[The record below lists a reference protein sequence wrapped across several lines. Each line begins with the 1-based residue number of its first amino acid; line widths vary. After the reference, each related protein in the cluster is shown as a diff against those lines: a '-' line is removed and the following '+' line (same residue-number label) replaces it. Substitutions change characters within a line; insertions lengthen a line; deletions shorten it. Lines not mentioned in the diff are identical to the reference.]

1 MKPLV
6 LTSIGRALPALDALT
21 ATDGVEVKRVPLL
34 PAASALDAERPT
46 VVLLD
51 RALAQSTGEERAL
64 FAQLA
69 EQAALVGLGE
79 RGETEPPDA
88 PLGAARRPARLE
100 GRSASDLH
108 ELTRIGVAL
117 STERDLLALL
127 EMILSEARRIS
138 TADAG
143 PLSLLQRPGGA

>member
-88 PLGAARRPARLE
+88 LPGALLAAFIAADAPAAAAR
-100 GRSASDLH
+100 
-108 ELTRIGVAL
+108 VAL
-117 STERDLLALL
+117 HGALRHAAAL
-127 EMILSEARRIS
+127 VAAR
-138 TADAG
+138 
-143 PLSLLQRPGGA
+143 